1 MKSTWFALSAFLL
14 FVFFTAC
21 GPKSREIID
30 EEQFGAYWYQGK
42 AEINV
47 FDLKQSRYGEEREGK
62 VVMIFVTEDF
72 SRRKQVKLDDP
83 ESAGGDARKVLKLNM
98 TREFETGIYPYHTML
113 SVFTPVQDD
122 VPAFKISH
130 SVSEWCGQ
138 TFAQLN
144 WKNAAY
150 QAKLFSYFESEG
162 DQELKVDASSE
173 DEIFNLIR
181 LNPELVP
188 QGNIRLI
195 PSLTFQRFA
204 HISFKAYR
212 AEISLEE
219 LGQQTNQFVIEY
231 PELNRTVKIQF
242 IKTFPFEIVS
252 WEEIRISPSGREE
265 RSLAIRK
272 EKMLIDYWTKNGVE
286 DEWLR
291 KQLGL

>member
-1 MKSTWFALSAFLL
+1 MKACRFAIPAFLFL
-14 FVFFTAC
+14 LILGSCSPAN
-21 GPKSREIID
+21 RESVD
-30 EEQFGAYWYQGK
+30 EERFGAYWYQGK

-47 FDLKQSRYGEEREGK
+47 FDLKQNRYGEEREGK
-62 VVMIFVTEDF
+62 AVMIFVTEDF

-98 TREFETGIYPYHTML
+98 TRDFITGIYPYHTML
-113 SVFTPVQDD
+113 SVFTPVKDD
-122 VPAFKISH
+122 VPSFKITH

-150 QAKLFSYFESEG
+150 QAKLFSYFESDG
-162 DQELKVDASSE
+162 DQELKVDAPSE

-181 LNPELVP
+181 LSPELVP
-188 QGNIRLI
+188 QGNVRLI

-204 HISFKAYR
+204 HIPFKAYR
-212 AEISLEE
+212 ATVTLEE
-219 LGQQTNQFVIEY
+219 LGQQTSQFVIEY
-231 PELNRTVKIQF
+231 PELNRTVQIQF

-252 WEEIRISPSGREE
+252 WEEVRISPSGREE
-265 RSLAIRK
+265 RSIATRK

-286 DEWLR
+286 DEWIR